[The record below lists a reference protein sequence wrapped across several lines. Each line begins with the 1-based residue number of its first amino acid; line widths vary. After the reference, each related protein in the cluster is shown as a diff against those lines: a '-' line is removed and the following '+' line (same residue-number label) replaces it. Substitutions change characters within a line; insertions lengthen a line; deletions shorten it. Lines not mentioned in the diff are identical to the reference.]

1 MLVSH
6 DDGSTEMITVNTLH
20 SSPQSLNMSCS
31 APLEIETL
39 PNTPELLSPD
49 INYNRISPVTV
60 ITEKIQ
66 SPEPETPGDKK
77 SQFSTVQ
84 IESLPNTPSP
94 EPITDHELINN
105 IVSIQSPCSTSSPPA
120 HSTNNHKSNNF
131 TNNLDRGEH
140 EKQREVFNIPVVI
153 VESPDITLK
162 EELFSESE
170 EISFSD
176 GDNGCTFNIDNNAQT
191 TDIVDVPV
199 ILVKSSTN
207 DDTDPEE
214 IIEDSKDESE
224 EWVEDSAGVR
234 EEDSCD
240 SRWQQCCDWGQR
252 SETSVQS
259 DSDCKHINSEQT
271 EQPQHIRVHGSE
283 HREGSKNSQTFKS
296 EIYYQTLPPPHT
308 IKLSPRFFLFQY
320 VP

>member
-66 SPEPETPGDKK
+66 SPEPETPVDKN
-77 SQFSTVQ
+77 SQFSPVQ

-94 EPITDHELINN
+94 EPITDHELISN
-105 IVSIQSPCSTSSPPA
+105 IVSIQSPCSTSSSPA

-140 EKQREVFNIPVVI
+140 ENQREVFNIPVVI

-176 GDNGCTFNIDNNAQT
+176 GDNGFTFNIDNNAQT

-199 ILVKSSTN
+199 ILLKSSTN

-214 IIEDSKDESE
+214 ITEDSKDESE
-224 EWVEDSAGVR
+224 EWVEDS
-234 EEDSCD
+234 CD
-240 SRWQQCCDWGQR
+240 SRWQQCCDLGQR

-259 DSDCKHINSEQT
+259 DSDYKHINSEQT
-271 EQPQHIRVHGSE
+271 EQPQHTRVHGSE
-283 HREGSKNSQTFKS
+283 NREGFKNSQTFKS
-296 EIYYQTLPPPHT
+296 YSYYQKPKP
-308 IKLSPRFFLFQY
+308 
-320 VP
+320 